1 MIDTNPVKGR
11 NGSVAFWRGLWSLLL
26 GAAFLWVPG
35 MGPLFW
41 VAARW
46 WEGSLPAKDLQRR
59 LNAERAQATPLEK
72 TVPPEMKWLGGKS
85 PVRPLL
91 NG

>member
-1 MIDTNPVKGR
+1 MELPMSGSDMRELTVVGKDNPMEDRGISSYSADDGITHWVKPSAIWGR
-11 NGSVAFWRGLWSLLL
+11 IWSLLF

-46 WEGSLPAKDLQRR
+46 WDGSLPASKKV
-59 LNAERAQATPLEK
+59 E
-72 TVPPEMKWLGGKS
+72 
-85 PVRPLL
+85 
-91 NG
+91 